1 VDGDFTQLVD
11 YTIGSPAFKNGK
23 KYIVCYKA
31 FQKTYQLSNYKRK
44 KLLSEVKR
52 GIKNSDGELTDWR
65 KVHESTIQ
73 LVKASLKRSENDVAI
88 ATKDII
94 ANIICPNSDK
104 TFKVK

>member
-11 YTIGSPAFKNGK
+11 YTIGSPAFKNLFVTK
-23 KYIVCYKA
+23 PFK
-31 FQKTYQLSNYKRK
+31 KTYQQLSNYKRK

-52 GIKNSDGELTDWR
+52 GIKSSDGELTDLT